1 MGRFKVSFGQ
11 SVVLFQQQQQQQ
23 QRQKHGPA
31 KATWEDSQAQM
42 PCPEKNIDD
51 DSSQESA
58 SKMIVNLDQIAW
70 KYRAEG
76 NANLVLAIPETQQVV
91 RLKKVDVVVE
101 TDANESFQFLKS
113 VVRYIK
119 EISTF
124 FPDDFIINP
133 QLVILFLMK
142 DMDAFNKQLN
152 QFRPGEGEDKMGEF
166 NRN

>member
-1 MGRFKVSFGQ
+1 
-11 SVVLFQQQQQQQ
+11 
-23 QRQKHGPA
+23 
-31 KATWEDSQAQM
+31 
-42 PCPEKNIDD
+42 
-51 DSSQESA
+51 
-58 SKMIVNLDQIAW
+58 MIVNLDQIAW

-101 TDANESFQFLKS
+101 TDVNESFQFLKS